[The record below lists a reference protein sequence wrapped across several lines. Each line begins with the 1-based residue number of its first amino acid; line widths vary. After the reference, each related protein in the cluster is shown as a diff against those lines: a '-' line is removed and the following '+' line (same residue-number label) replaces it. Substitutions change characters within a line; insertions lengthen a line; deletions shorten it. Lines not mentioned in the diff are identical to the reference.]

1 MPSIEIL
8 TPKSLHEA
16 LGILSDQNKVLRIIA
31 GGTDVVTGLKQES
44 NRFINTEVLVDVNHI
59 AEIKGIERRNGKI
72 SIGAASTFSEIYK
85 DQIVSKELPI
95 LKKAIATIGSLQI
108 RNCATIAGN
117 FVNNAPCADTVPAL
131 LVYNATIEIESINSK
146 REIPLQEFLQGP
158 YKTQLK
164 KDEIVT
170 RINIPVPPK
179 TFTGDFYK
187 IGRRRAVAIS
197 RITLAVLMEL
207 KENKINEIRIASGAV
222 TPIGVR
228 FPELEKF
235 AKGNEVDDIFLK
247 TLSSK
252 MGEEII
258 KLTGLRWSS
267 EYKLP
272 TVQQMLY
279 VILRNAAT
287 KNLSKKLI

>member
-8 TPKSLHEA
+8 IPKSLNEA
-16 LGILSDQNKVLRIIA
+16 LGILSDQNKVLKIIA

-59 AEIKGIERRNGKI
+59 AEIKEIERRNGKI
-72 SIGAASTFSEIYK
+72 SIGAASTFSEIFK
-85 DQIVSKELPI
+85 DQIVSNELPI
-95 LKKAIATIGSLQI
+95 LKKAVATIGNLQI
-108 RNCATIAGN
+108 RNRATIAGN

-131 LVYNATIEIESINSK
+131 LIYNATIEIESINSK
-146 REIPLQEFLQGP
+146 REIPLQEFLQAP

-179 TFTGDFYK
+179 TFIGDFYK
-187 IGRRRAVAIS
+187 LGRRQAVAIS

-207 KENKINEIRIASGAV
+207 NENKINEIRIAAGAV
-222 TPIGVR
+222 TPIGTR

-235 AKGNEVDDIFLK
+235 AKGNEVNDNFFKALA
-247 TLSSK
+247 SK
-252 MGEEII
+252 IGEEII

-272 TVQQMLY
+272 AVQQMFYQTLN
-279 VILRNAAT
+279 RMT
-287 KNLSKKLI
+287 KRIK

>member
-8 TPKSLHEA
+8 TPQSLNEV
-16 LGILSDQNKVLRIIA
+16 LGILSNNDKVLKIIA

-44 NRFINTEVLVDVNHI
+44 KRFINTEVLVDINRI
-59 AEIKGIERRNGKI
+59 AEVKGIEQRNGKI
-72 SIGAASTFSEIYK
+72 SIGAASTFTEIYNN
-85 DQIVSKELPI
+85 QIVSKELPI
-95 LKKAIATIGSLQI
+95 LKKTVATIGSLQI
-108 RNCATIAGN
+108 RNRATIAGN

-131 LVYNATIEIESINSK
+131 LVYNTTIEIESINSK
-146 REIPLQEFLQGP
+146 REISLQEFLQGP

-179 TFTGDFYK
+179 TFAGDFYK
-187 IGRRRAVAIS
+187 LGRRQAVAIS

-207 KENKINEIRIASGAV
+207 NENKINEIRIASGAV
-222 TPIGVR
+222 TPIGTR
-228 FPELEKF
+228 FPKLEKF
-235 AKGNEVDDIFLK
+235 AKGNEMNDNFLK
-247 TLSSK
+247 TLASK

-272 TVQQMLY
+272 VVQQMFYQMLS
-279 VILRNAAT
+279 VILNRA
-287 KNLSKKLI
+287 KPR

>member
-8 TPKSLHEA
+8 TPQSLNEV
-16 LGILSDQNKVLRIIA
+16 LGILSNNDKVLKIIA

-44 NRFINTEVLVDVNHI
+44 KRFINTEVLVDINRI
-59 AEIKGIERRNGKI
+59 AEVKGIEQRNGKI
-72 SIGAASTFSEIYK
+72 SIGAASTFTEIYNN
-85 DQIVSKELPI
+85 QIVSKELPI
-95 LKKAIATIGSLQI
+95 LKKTVATIGSLQI
-108 RNCATIAGN
+108 RNRATIAGN

-131 LVYNATIEIESINSK
+131 LVYNTTIEIESINSK
-146 REIPLQEFLQGP
+146 REISLQDFLQGP

-179 TFTGDFYK
+179 TFVGDFYK
-187 IGRRRAVAIS
+187 LGRRQAVAIS

-207 KENKINEIRIASGAV
+207 NENKINEIRIASGAV
-222 TPIGVR
+222 TPIGTR
-228 FPELEKF
+228 FPKLEKF
-235 AKGNEVDDIFLK
+235 AKGNEMNDNFLK
-247 TLSSK
+247 TLASK

-272 TVQQMLY
+272 VVQQMFYQMLS
-279 VILRNAAT
+279 VILNRA
-287 KNLSKKLI
+287 KPR

>member
-8 TPKSLHEA
+8 TPKSLNEV
-16 LGILSDQNKVLRIIA
+16 LDFLSKHDKVLKIIA

-44 NRFINTEVLVDVNHI
+44 NRFINTEVLVDINRI
-59 AEIKGIERRNGKI
+59 AEIKGIEKRNGKI
-72 SIGAASTFSEIYK
+72 SIGAATTFSEIYK

-108 RNCATIAGN
+108 RNRATIAGN

-131 LVYNATIEIESINSK
+131 LIYNATIEIESINSK

-164 KDEIVT
+164 KNEIVT

-179 TFTGDFYK
+179 TFVGDFYK
-187 IGRRRAVAIS
+187 LGRRQAVAVS

-207 KENKINEIRIASGAV
+207 NENKINEIRIAAGSV
-222 TPIGVR
+222 TPIGTR
-228 FPELEKF
+228 FTELEKF
-235 AKGNEVDDIFLK
+235 AVGKEVKNDFIK
-247 TLSSK
+247 TFASML
-252 MGEEII
+252 GEEII

-272 TVQQMLY
+272 VVQQMFYQMLNRI
-279 VILRNAAT
+279 V
-287 KNLSKKLI
+287 SF

>member
-8 TPKSLHEA
+8 TPKSLNDA
-16 LGILSDQNKVLRIIA
+16 LGILSNHNKVLKIIA

-44 NRFINTEVLVDVNHI
+44 NRFINTEVLIDINRISEV
-59 AEIKGIERRNGKI
+59 KGIEKRNGKI
-72 SIGAASTFSEIYK
+72 SIGAAATFSEIYK
-85 DQIVSKELPI
+85 DQIVSKELPV
-95 LKKAIATIGSLQI
+95 LKKAVYTIGSLQI
-108 RNCATIAGN
+108 RNRATIAGN

-146 REIPLQEFLQGP
+146 REISLQEFLQGP

-179 TFTGDFYK
+179 TFVGDFYK
-187 IGRRRAVAIS
+187 LGRRQAVAIS

-207 KENKINEIRIASGAV
+207 NENKINEIRIASGAV
-222 TPIGVR
+222 TPIGTR
-228 FPELEKF
+228 FAELEKL
-235 AKGNEVDDIFLK
+235 AAGKEINNDFLK
-247 TLSSK
+247 TLAR
-252 MGEEII
+252 MLGEEII

-272 TVQQMLY
+272 VVQQMFYQLLKG
-279 VILRNAAT
+279 IERG
-287 KNLSKKLI
+287 

>member
-8 TPKSLHEA
+8 TPKSLNEV
-16 LGILSDQNKVLRIIA
+16 LGILSNHDKVLKIIA

-44 NRFINTEVLVDVNHI
+44 NRFINTEVLVDINRI
-59 AEIKGIERRNGKI
+59 AEVKGIEQRNGKI
-72 SIGAASTFSEIYK
+72 SIGAAATFSEIYK

-95 LKKAIATIGSLQI
+95 LKRTVAAIGSLQI
-108 RNCATIAGN
+108 RNRATIAGN
-117 FVNNAPCADTVPAL
+117 FVNNAPCADAVPAL

-146 REIPLQEFLQGP
+146 REISLQEFLQGP

-179 TFTGDFYK
+179 TFVGDFYK
-187 IGRRRAVAIS
+187 LGRRQAVAIS
-197 RITLAVLMEL
+197 RIILAVLMEL

-222 TPIGVR
+222 TPIGTR

-235 AKGNEVDDIFLK
+235 AEGNEVNDNFLK
-247 TLSSK
+247 ILASK

-272 TVQQMLY
+272 VVQQMFY
-279 VILRNAAT
+279 QILRSATT
-287 KNLSKKLI
+287 KNP